1 MTQGIAAAW
10 DACRRGRCGACRSQD
25 TVLLCCG
32 QAVAVV
38 GGVLSGLE
46 GGMASVT
53 AAVCQ
58 PLSIIRPHSWLLA
71 FFFFFFWSDSNYL
84 TEHLCA
90 T

>member
-71 FFFFFFWSDSNYL
+71 FFFFLVRQQLLN
-84 TEHLCA
+84 
-90 T
+90 